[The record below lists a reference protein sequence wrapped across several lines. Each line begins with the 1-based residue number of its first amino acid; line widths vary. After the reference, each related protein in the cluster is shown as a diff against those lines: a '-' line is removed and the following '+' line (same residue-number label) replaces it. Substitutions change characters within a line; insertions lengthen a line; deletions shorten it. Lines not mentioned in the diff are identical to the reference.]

1 MPVTSLRF
9 KDEQYDEIKETAAFY
24 GVSVTTFMRQT
35 ILDRMEDEQD
45 YRDAVASVDEGSN
58 NPRAWGKAL
67 EGDRGAFWRYRVG
80 GFRIIADIQDNQFI
94 VLVAKAAKR
103 NDVYRD

>member
-45 YRDAVASVDEGSN
+45 YRDAVDSVDAS
-58 NPRAWGKAL
+58 
-67 EGDRGAFWRYRVG
+67 
-80 GFRIIADIQDNQFI
+80 DNQT
-94 VLVAKAAKR
+94 VSRDEMLKR
-103 NDVYRD
+103 FNAES